1 MLVHGAAAAILNYQ
15 GEVVR
20 MRHLQ
25 DSGTVLFMRG
35 QRHHTELYS
44 DQVDVE
50 MNTDSSQSD
59 GTNIKYDT
67 SYLVPS
73 GSNPDSYSIGYYHEL
88 QMTEGECISEMPS
101 REHSGLPSLISVS
114 RTEMVPA

>member
-1 MLVHGAAAAILNYQ
+1 
-15 GEVVR
+15 
-20 MRHLQ
+20 MRDLQ

-67 SYLVPS
+67 SYLVPV
-73 GSNPDSYSIGYYHEL
+73 
-88 QMTEGECISEMPS
+88 
-101 REHSGLPSLISVS
+101 GLKQ
-114 RTEMVPA
+114 